1 MADQNKDKNPNENLF
16 KIIDGII
23 LQINRTKKLFII
35 MIITVMVISPIA
47 LLISFLLFT
56 PPFEST
62 SDQKTRE
69 ENGLHRFFPIR
80 FLPPIVSA
88 VWLGIGIRQWVI
100 LSKWT
105 KKYDR
110 YKKMQEEVDKKLSG
124 EDKDNEE
131 NQ

>member
-1 MADQNKDKNPNENLF
+1 MADQHKDENPNENLF
-16 KIIDGII
+16 KIIDGVI

-56 PPFEST
+56 PPIEST

-69 ENGLHRFFPIR
+69 ENGMHRFFPIR
-80 FLPPIVSA
+80 FLPPIVSV
-88 VWLGIGIRQWVI
+88 VWLGIGIRQWFI

-110 YKKMQEEVDKKLSG
+110 YKKLQDEIDKKLSG

-131 NQ
+131 N

>member
-1 MADQNKDKNPNENLF
+1 MADQNKDENPNENLF

-56 PPFEST
+56 PPIEST
-62 SDQKTRE
+62 SDQKTRD

-80 FLPPIVSA
+80 FLPSGSVAASSKSPPCASIAGSA
-88 VWLGIGIRQWVI
+88 GPPPRGAGLRARSSCWAR
-100 LSKWT
+100 
-105 KKYDR
+105 
-110 YKKMQEEVDKKLSG
+110 
-124 EDKDNEE
+124 
-131 NQ
+131 